1 MRPTQASNSHVVP
14 GAKPVLA
21 KLTAVFAERKVT
33 VPKNLSRESSFL
45 VFSLVA
51 DLSGGSFEGR
61 IGCSQSWL

>member
-1 MRPTQASNSHVVP
+1 MRPAQASNSHVVP

-21 KLTAVFAERKVT
+21 RLTAVYVKRKVT

-51 DLSGGSFEGR
+51 DLSGGSSEGR
-61 IGCSQSWL
+61 IGYRQSWL

>member
-1 MRPTQASNSHVVP
+1 MRPAQASNSHVVP

-21 KLTAVFAERKVT
+21 RLTAVYVKRKVT

-51 DLSGGSFEGR
+51 VLKGGSGADKAGFR
-61 IGCSQSWL
+61 C